1 MIILVII
8 YLPVF
13 KHLSDYTGDYGLSV
27 NTRLA
32 WNNKVISEIIC
43 KISVC
48 RKLST
53 EDPVNRQSYWY
64 LWKCLAHL
72 VLLQQYALRRCC

>member
-32 WNNKVISEIIC
+32 
-43 KISVC
+43 
-48 RKLST
+48 
-53 EDPVNRQSYWY
+53 
-64 LWKCLAHL
+64 
-72 VLLQQYALRRCC
+72 